1 VNSATSEFFINL
13 ADNTSLDTVD
23 EGFTVFG
30 VVAEASRYVV
40 NDIATLPRGVG
51 RGALNTVLRETFSE
65 LPVLVAPTGPPG
77 EFGCFDPFA
86 LPENGLSGWLR
97 ALVDVTGSFLEPD
110 PLTDGLYYLS
120 NSCDGSGATAP
131 PSVPCATERDVAYWN
146 GFGWILDTP
155 MTCQRVAES
164 EESLAARRDSH
175 HPQVT
180 ANLVEVTTI
189 SIPEPTQGALLLW
202 GLGSVCGLAWLRDR
216 S

>member
-13 ADNTSLDTVD
+13 ADNTSLDTAD
-23 EGFTVFG
+23 QGFTVFG
-30 VVAEASRYVV
+30 VVAEASMNLV
-40 NDIATLPRGVG
+40 NDIATLPRVDG
-51 RGALNTVLRETFSE
+51 RWALNSALRETFLE
-65 LPVLVAPTGPPG
+65 LPVLVAPTDPPG
-77 EFGCFDPFA
+77 GFGCFDPFA

-97 ALVDVTGSFLEPD
+97 ALINTE
-110 PLTDGLYYLS
+110 LTDFELDLLTGGFYFLS

-131 PSVPCATERDVAYWN
+131 PSVPCATERGVAYWN
-146 GFGWILDTP
+146 GIGWSLDTP

-175 HPQVT
+175 HPQVA

-202 GLGSVCGLAWLRDR
+202 ALGSVCGLAWLRDR